1 MHSSQCIA
9 AITTPAGQSA
19 KQRSK
24 VNPKQKYLC
33 SAPLTY
39 HDWEMGLF
47 LAIDAGGT
55 KTRCLLADEKRI
67 LGRAIT
73 GSVKLMRVGEAE
85 ASARLRAMLTEVSAI
100 AGASLSD
107 VTQTC
112 IGLAGLS
119 IEVVREWAEREIG
132 KVVGGNLLLAGDE
145 EIALDAAFHGG
156 PGILIIAGTGS
167 NVLGRAADGAMYHAG
182 GWGPALGDEG
192 SGFWIGQEALRAG
205 FWATDRNIA
214 TTLLT
219 EIGEFWG
226 TKSLGEIVEKANAR
240 PGPDFP
246 ALAPIVVRCAENG
259 DELAAAVLERAG
271 IELAEQVA
279 LVAVKM
285 KESGGKGKVEAA
297 YTGSVLEHISQVRS
311 AMITA
316 LKATSP
322 EVKIIEGA
330 VDSLEGA
337 LWRAREAGKS

>member
-1 MHSSQCIA
+1 MKLTS
-9 AITTPAGQSA
+9 AG
-19 KQRSK
+19 
-24 VNPKQKYLC
+24 NPDISYC
-33 SAPLTY
+33 
-39 HDWEMGLF
+39 EMSFF

-55 KTRCLLADEKRI
+55 KTRCVIADETRI
-67 LGRAIT
+67 LARAVA
-73 GSVKLMRVGEAE
+73 GSVKLMRVGDAE
-85 ASARLRAMLTEVSAI
+85 ASSRLQAMLTEASVAAGVSLGQI
-100 AGASLSD
+100 D
-107 VTQTC
+107 QTC

-119 IEVVREWAEREIG
+119 IEAVREWAEREIG

-145 EIALDAAFHGG
+145 EIALDGAFRGG

-167 NVLGRAADGAMYHAG
+167 NVIGRAADGAMYHAG

-214 TTLLT
+214 TILLS

-226 TKSLGEIVEKANAR
+226 TKSLGEIVEMANAR

-246 ALAPIVVRCAENG
+246 ALAPIVVGCAEKG
-259 DELAAAVLERAG
+259 DDLAKAVLERAG

-285 KESGGKGKVEAA
+285 KESGDKSNVEAA

-311 AMITA
+311 AMIAA
-316 LKATSP
+316 LKTTFAN
-322 EVKIIEGA
+322 VRVIEGA

-337 LWRAREAGKS
+337 LWRAREAGKSSSNVGTTSG